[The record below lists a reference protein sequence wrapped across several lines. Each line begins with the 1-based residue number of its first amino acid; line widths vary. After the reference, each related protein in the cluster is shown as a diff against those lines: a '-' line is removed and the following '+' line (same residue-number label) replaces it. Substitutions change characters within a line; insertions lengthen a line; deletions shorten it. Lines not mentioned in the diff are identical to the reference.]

1 MTNIGIDNPR
11 CRHVALTQCKCD
23 TSFLFNCQP
32 HDNAQH
38 IYIYCK
44 ETTCINV
51 MTFMTHNDC
60 CENLTH
66 TGLVII
72 ESPTHSYIPIDVL
85 ASI

>member
-1 MTNIGIDNPR
+1 MEVLT
-11 CRHVALTQCKCD
+11 LTQCKYD

-44 ETTCINV
+44 ETTCTDV

-60 CENLTH
+60 CENLTY

-72 ESPTHSYIPIDVL
+72 ESPTLSPINILSNFCCDDDDDDDND
-85 ASI
+85 